1 MLFEVSLLHVYIR
14 RLPVLFIFFVV
25 LVFDDLVL
33 SPPESLYTCSV
44 APLHRVT
51 SSHLVYVGYS
61 SGIAGT

>member
-1 MLFEVSLLHVYIR
+1 MQTMLFEELHVYVR

-25 LVFDDLVL
+25 LGFDDLVL

-44 APLHRVT
+44 APLHRVI
-51 SSHLVYVGYS
+51 SSHVVGYS